1 MREEVTN
8 WWEQAKRDLVT
19 ARNSD
24 KSGDYYAAVF
34 FCQQAAEKGLKALYI
49 LKLRE
54 SPGTTHSLVYL
65 ADKLKIPKNFFQ
77 LLKELTPEFVTTR
90 YPDVVGEVPYKLYD
104 EELAQE
110 FIKGTEELIKWIE
123 SQMPRQ

>member
-1 MREEVTN
+1 MREEVSN

-19 ARNSD
+19 AKNSD

-34 FCQQAAEKGLKALYI
+34 FCQQAVEKGLKALYI
-49 LKLRE
+49 LKLRD

-65 ADKLKIPKNFFQ
+65 ADKLKIPKNFFS
-77 LLKELTPEFVTTR
+77 LIKKLTPEFVTTR

-104 EELAQE
+104 EKLSYE

-123 SQMPRQ
+123 SQMPRL